1 MEGFSQNNNEH
12 SKEQQL
18 SQDAITLEYHVM
30 QRYFDLAGVPKHQ
43 VAEWIT
49 ANGNAL
55 RNLVEKNTDFL
66 EKFANDP
73 DANKDE
79 FEKQLAQYH

>member
-1 MEGFSQNNNEH
+1 MEGLSQNNQEHLNE
-12 SKEQQL
+12 QRL
-18 SQDAITLEYHVM
+18 SQDAITLEYSVM
-30 QRYFDLAGVPKHQ
+30 QKYFNLAGVPKHQ

-49 ANGNAL
+49 ANGGAL

-73 DANKDE
+73 DASKDE